1 MATQQTPSNDRAVAT
16 MPECN
21 TAEDEGVRKI
31 QPPDRNRNGHPGC
44 NIGRT
49 LGSVKS
55 ISSER
60 EKESLAR

>member
-21 TAEDEGVRKI
+21 NAGDVGLRKVRS
-31 QPPDRNRNGHPGC
+31 PDRNRNSHPGC

-49 LGSVKS
+49 LDVYEGSKLPFKASV
-55 ISSER
+55 
-60 EKESLAR
+60 ES